1 VSVSQKGKSIAASIK
16 ETQLY
21 APVKAYFTALGYE
34 VKGEVGAADLVAV
47 PKGMPDGCEPIIV
60 ELKTSFSLT
69 LFHQAI
75 NRQSISDQV
84 YIAVP
89 RKSGKTALV
98 AVRRNKMLCRRLGI
112 GLITEKTKT
121 PL

>member
-47 PKGMPDGCEPIIV
+47 PKGAPEGAEPIIV

-69 LFHQAI
+69 LFGGYSAQQ
-75 NRQSISDQV
+75 N
-84 YIAVP
+84 
-89 RKSGKTALV
+89 ALPPSWDW
-98 AVRRNKMLCRRLGI
+98 AYHG
-112 GLITEKTKT
+112 
-121 PL
+121 